1 MDQSPF
7 ALDSDRRRAG
17 YFLPAWGHYTGADAG
32 RLEGKQTPMHEV
44 HVVGAGGI
52 GVAVGWALASAGWP
66 VLLVETN
73 RAKLES
79 GRRDGIAIAGRGTL
93 RPRVVAFGDWTPVES
108 ATVLLCTKTYDH
120 APVLARLPQLETLVP
135 VQNGFEAALEQGD
148 HPLEAIASFVSEC
161 APDRP
166 VTRITRAGALHLG
179 PRRALTAA
187 SRTRLADLAAGL
199 AAARLFAVVTVPAI
213 QPYKAAK
220 LMYSAAISPL
230 AAAAGVDNGELLSDP
245 LARRLFFALLREN
258 YRILRQ
264 AGVALARIGPF
275 HPDTVHRILRTPG
288 LAWLLSH
295 VFRPSLRGTYCSMAP
310 DLPGGRT
317 EVDAYNGYLVRVAG
331 TTPCPLNRAVLALVR
346 RLERERTLPHRD
358 VWRELAHSLS
368 QGGRA

>member
-1 MDQSPF
+1 
-7 ALDSDRRRAG
+7 
-17 YFLPAWGHYTGADAG
+17 
-32 RLEGKQTPMHEV
+32 MHEV

-52 GVAVGWALASAGWP
+52 GVALGWALASAGWP

-79 GRRDGIAIAGRGTL
+79 GRRDGIAIAGRGAL
-93 RPRVVAFGDWTPVES
+93 RPRFVPFDEWIPVES

-120 APVLARLPQLETLVP
+120 APVLARLPQLEALIP
-135 VQNGFEAALEQGD
+135 VQNGFDASLEQFD

-161 APDRP
+161 ENDRP
-166 VTRITRAGALHLG
+166 VTRITRGGTLHLG
-179 PRRALTAA
+179 PRRELTAS
-187 SRTRLADLAAGL
+187 SRKRLTELALGL
-199 AAARLFAVVTVPAI
+199 AAARLFSVTTVPAI

-245 LARRLFFALLREN
+245 LARRLFFALLGEN
-258 YRILRQ
+258 HRILRQ
-264 AGVALARIGPF
+264 AGVPLARIGPF
-275 HPDTVHRILRTPG
+275 HPDTVNRILRTPG

-317 EVDAYNGYLVRVAG
+317 EIEAYNGYLVRLAG

-358 VWRELAHSLS
+358 VWRELAHSVSEGCLV
-368 QGGRA
+368 